1 MIGKFVI
8 SGKLPGL
15 NEILTEYKKHFQ
27 VGARQ
32 KREQME
38 RVQWAIL
45 AAKLPVF
52 TLPVGI
58 RIRWFEPNKR
68 RDIDNI
74 SAGTKFILDALVSM
88 KKIPNDTQ
96 RWVKEINHEFP
107 EPDKT
112 NPRVEVSVSN
122 EWLGFI

>member
-1 MIGKFVI
+1 MIGEFVI

-32 KREQME
+32 KREQTE
-38 RVQWAIL
+38 RVEWAIL

-52 TLPVGI
+52 TTPVGI

-74 SAGTKFILDALVSM
+74 AAGTKFILDALVCTH
-88 KKIPNDTQ
+88 KIPNDNQ
-96 RWVKEINHEFP
+96 RWVRAILHEFP
-107 EPDKT
+107 EPDQV
-112 NPRVEVSVSN
+112 NPRVEVLLES
-122 EWLGFI
+122 